1 MIKRLRDEG
10 GFGLLELLIAMVV
23 LNVGLFALVGAFNAA
38 TVGIARAGTISA
50 ASAVADKQME
60 IYRSLADCAIYLD
73 AGSATASF
81 PAAGSGSLYQADASA
96 YSNGGTISYLDKS
109 TSTAAKSLQ
118 PWATLNTSQVAN
130 TAWNFDI
137 PTSCVPS
144 ASTPPATAT
153 QATQTLPGP
162 DGSSYTVYTYIT
174 IVQPTGGTWEKRVTI
189 VVRDYT
195 NQTKILARQSSDFA
209 PSESD
214 GLIG

>member
-1 MIKRLRDEG
+1 
-10 GFGLLELLIAMVV
+10 MVI

-38 TVGIARAGTISA
+38 TVAVARAGTVSA

-81 PAAGSGSLYQADASA
+81 PAAGSGSLYQADTSA
-96 YSNGGTISYLDKS
+96 YSNGGTIPYLDKS

-118 PWATLNTSQVAN
+118 QWATRSTPTQVAN

-144 ASTPPATAT
+144 ANTPPATAT
-153 QATQTLPGP
+153 QATQTVAGP
-162 DGSSYTVYTYIT
+162 DGTSYTVYTYIT
-174 IVQPTGGTWEKRVTI
+174 IVQPAGGTWEKRVTI

-195 NQTKILARQSSDFA
+195 KPTKILARQTSDFA
-209 PSESD
+209 PSEAN